1 MSRVDVIAA
10 ARTSRLDGKRAYRGR
25 SWKHGSVHVV
35 EGEVHGHVKP
45 NGEMR
50 ARTTRARR
58 QKPPDPP
65 RSTKGP
71 AAPRQMRALLSP
83 AASPLDIVEHHV
95 IDSRVALPAVGA
107 HEAGVLVG
115 ALGTSAA
122 YLAAGAEPA

>member
-83 AASPLDIVEHHV
+83 AASAARHRRAPCH
-95 IDSRVALPAVGA
+95 RLPCR
-107 HEAGVLVG
+107 
-115 ALGTSAA
+115 
-122 YLAAGAEPA
+122 LARGWRA